1 MQNALFVG
9 VSAQA
14 ALTRELDVIANNMA
28 NVSTTGFKARNAR
41 FQEFLMPV
49 ASADSFSGV
58 DRRISYVIDN
68 GTPLD
73 LTQGSIEP
81 DGNPMHVA
89 VRGEAF
95 LSVQTPNGIRYTRNG
110 AFELNAAGTLVNS
123 DGYAVQGD
131 SGPIAIGQQETGLSV
146 APDGTVSTN
155 LGTRGKIKLVTF
167 AKPQGLKSEGAN
179 LFSSDEQ
186 PKAAGIEGRLESG
199 ALERSNVKP
208 VIEMTRLMDV
218 NRSYAM
224 VSSVISRLDDLRG
237 TAIRRLA
244 DVA

>member
-9 VSAQA
+9 VSSQV
-14 ALTRELDVIANNMA
+14 ALQRELAVIANNMA

-41 FQEFLMPV
+41 FQEYLMPV
-49 ASADSFSGV
+49 ASADSFKTS
-58 DRRISYVIDN
+58 DRRLSYVIDQ
-68 GTPLD
+68 GTTLD
-73 LTQGSIEP
+73 LGQGPIEQT
-81 DGNPMHVA
+81 GNPLHVA

-95 LSVQTPNGIRYTRNG
+95 LTVQTAQGLRYTRNG
-110 AFELNAAGTLVNS
+110 AFEFDPQGNLVTS
-123 DGYAVQGD
+123 DGYAVQGEA
-131 SGPIAIGQQETGLSV
+131 GPIAIGPQETGV
-146 APDGTVSTN
+146 QIGPDGTVSTN
-155 LGTRGKIKLVTF
+155 LGVRGRIRLVTF
-167 AKPQGLKSEGAN
+167 ANPQRLQNEGAN
-179 LFSSDEQ
+179 LYSSPDQ
-186 PKAAGIEGRLESG
+186 PQPAGIAGRLESG